1 MVRDVIW
8 FLICFFTG
16 ILVGEF
22 GKYLGASMALAASD
36 AILIGLVLGFVIGAI
51 LIGVIRVV
59 EYFD

>member
-16 ILVGEF
+16 ILVGGF
-22 GKYLGASMALAASD
+22 GKYLLAAND
-36 AILIGLVLGFVIGAI
+36 AIFVGLILGFVIGAI
-51 LIGVIRVV
+51 LIGVIRIV